1 MTLLRRALEL
11 VYVEQVPEGIRYG
24 VMVCPEFPFFFLIYG
39 FAMVMFLFCI
49 ALCRS
54 RLCHFLHSTC
64 SRV

>member
-24 VMVCPEFPFFFLIYG
+24 VCPELSFFFLIHG

-54 RLCHFLHSTC
+54 RLCHSLHSTC
-64 SRV
+64 SPV